1 MVLFTRIASIPE
13 AYTLALIMAAAFGLA
28 SIAEVTQATYLAV
41 SALDRRNRPNFAFAK
56 WATIILTG
64 LAIVSVALGVAP
76 LEDPTMTILAAP

>member
-13 AYTLALIMAAAFGLA
+13 AYTLALIMAAAVGLA
-28 SIAEVTQATYLAV
+28 SIAEATQAIFLPA
-41 SALDRRNRPNFAFAK
+41 SEHDRRDRPNFAFAK

-76 LEDPTMTILAAP
+76 FEDPTMTILAAP